1 MRTIKVETKNLRE
14 VINITPQVEK
24 LLEKYPARD
33 GMIHLY
39 LRHTTAALTTAFI
52 EEDVDLGMLGA
63 FEIMLPHKALT
74 EMHGVGI
81 NEYEHTHHSGHLP
94 AHVVASMLGPHLAIP
109 VEDNKLKL
117 GTFQSVVLVELNGPR
132 EREIVTDYKQASRL
146 PR

>member
-1 MRTIKVETKNLRE
+1 MRQIKVKTKKLRE

-24 LLEKYPARD
+24 MLEKYPARD

-52 EEDVDLGMLGA
+52 GEDVDLGMLGA
-63 FEIMLPHKALT
+63 FEMMLPHQALAD
-74 EMHGVGI
+74 MHAGI
-81 NEYEHTHHSGHLP
+81 GMHNYEHTHHTSHLP

-117 GTFQSVVLVELNGPR
+117 GTFQSIALVELNGPL
-132 EREIVTDYKQASRL
+132 EREIIVDYQEVK
-146 PR
+146 